1 MTRRGNRLA
10 LMAALFVVLT
20 PAAALAQTGTIAD
33 WGPNSYAWESNY
45 NAATYISNP
54 GSQLN
59 AVGIIDDFAGVLASF
74 ENAQGQIPPGTEYTY
89 HMNNLVSAGTTIT
102 PGGFANTYR
111 TIYNRGPNAW
121 TIAIWTG
128 ASNASFGT
136 NPPNA
141 TVPGT
146 FADGSLVLAGNFQSL
161 TVTFIRRNSDQVV
174 LSGNADSGQPSVANG
189 VWVAGDALGL
199 VSPSGQPCPFRVT
212 GGWLAKAGSF
222 PAGYSA
228 HFDGKIDIDCPTPA
242 EPATWGRI
250 KGEYR

>member
-33 WGPNSYAWESNY
+33 WGPNSYAWETNY
-45 NAATYISNP
+45 NNATYISNP
-54 GSQLN
+54 GSFLS
-59 AVGIIDDFAGVLASF
+59 AVGIIDDFAGPLSPL
-74 ENAQGQIPPGTEYTY
+74 EPIPAGTEYTY
-89 HMNNLVSAGTTIT
+89 FMSSLVSGGTTIT
-102 PGGFANTYR
+102 PGVFANTYR
-111 TIYNRGPNAW
+111 TVYTTTNPAISNLLIYKSPANA
-121 TIAIWTG
+121 T
-128 ASNASFGT
+128 FGV

-141 TVPGT
+141 TVPAT
-146 FADGSLVLAGNFQSL
+146 FTDGLLVLAGRFQSL

-174 LSGNADSGQPSVANG
+174 LSGNADSGQPSVTNG
-189 VWVAGDALGL
+189 VWVAGNSLAL

-212 GGWLAKAGSF
+212 GGWLARAGSF

-250 KGEYR
+250 KGVYR